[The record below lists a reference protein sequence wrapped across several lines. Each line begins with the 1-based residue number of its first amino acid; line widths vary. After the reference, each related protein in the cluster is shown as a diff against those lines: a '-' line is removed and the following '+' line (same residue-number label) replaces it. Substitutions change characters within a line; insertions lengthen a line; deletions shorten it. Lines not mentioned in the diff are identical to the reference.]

1 MSIVSEMFQRPKK
14 VFEHFRFLI
23 TKNMLNLFVLAL
35 DLTSVLSDAIMPPNE
50 NTKGKYR
57 FLYNAKDGFIF

>member
-1 MSIVSEMFQRPKK
+1 
-14 VFEHFRFLI
+14 
-23 TKNMLNLFVLAL
+23 MLNLFVLAL

-57 FLYNAKDGFIF
+57 FLYNAKDARTEI